1 MSDFN
6 SREKHTATIT
16 AATDVVLA
24 ILAFGEL
31 KMEVRKSPQEI
42 FKIMQ
47 IASKN
52 SMETLYYNVHGVEK
66 NPVVKHIANG
76 QMNKRLRDF
85 YFKNA

>member
-1 MSDFN
+1 
-6 SREKHTATIT
+6 
-16 AATDVVLA
+16 
-24 ILAFGEL
+24 
-31 KMEVRKSPQEI
+31 
-42 FKIMQ
+42 MQ